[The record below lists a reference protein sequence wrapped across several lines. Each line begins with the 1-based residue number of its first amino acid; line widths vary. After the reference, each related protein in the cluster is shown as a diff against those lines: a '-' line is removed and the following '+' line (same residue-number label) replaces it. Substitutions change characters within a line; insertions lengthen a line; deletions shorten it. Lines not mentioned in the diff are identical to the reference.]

1 MSKMKIRAE
10 IKNIALDESAVIEKI
25 VEIDENATLE
35 NLICELECGWADL
48 SEYYE
53 FSGVLTWNTDV
64 LPYAIVGY
72 KIVYDVPFS
81 ETKVSDFIKTHSIK
95 NETFYI
101 TVGYP
106 WAGGPGFITLL
117 EMWDNAY
124 PVLEQI
130 AVLLTLGIAAK
141 DVIKWFC
148 HIFKKREQTP
158 QVCFDIIFSRNQ
170 WNHFELAGLLD
181 VPEEKAKELLK
192 LFGYQYDRV
201 QMQYIQGEQ
210 TLEIKQKLLS
220 IETRDI

>member
-1 MSKMKIRAE
+1 MKIKAK
-10 IKNIALDESAVIEKI
+10 ITNIALYEPTVIERI
-25 VEIDENATLE
+25 VETGENTTVE
-35 NLICELECGWADL
+35 SLIRELECGWADL

-53 FSGVLTWNTDV
+53 FSGRLTWNTDV
-64 LPYAIVGY
+64 LPYAIVGD
-72 KIVYDVPFS
+72 KIVYDIPFS
-81 ETKVSDFIKTHSIK
+81 DAKVFDFIKTHDIK
-95 NETFYI
+95 NETVNI

-106 WAGGPGFITLL
+106 WAGGPGFITLV

-124 PVLEQI
+124 PILEQI
-130 AVLLTLGIAAK
+130 AVLLTLGVATK

-148 HIFKKREQTP
+148 HIFKKREQAP
-158 QVCFDIIFSRNQ
+158 QVCFDIIFSRKQ

-210 TLEIKQKLLS
+210 TSEIKQKLLS